1 MVHQAPVDASVW
13 LILPTYN
20 EAENIG
26 PMVAAVTQR
35 LAECARD
42 HTVLIVDDNSPDG
55 TGDAADMLAQ
65 NYPTVKVLH
74 REGKEGLGRA
84 YLAGFE
90 VALAEGADLVIEM
103 DADFSHDP
111 RDLGRL
117 VRAAFND
124 CDLAIGSR
132 YVPGGGIRDW
142 SLARRLLSRAGGQ
155 YARRVL
161 DVDVQDLTG
170 GFKCFRAE
178 TLRAIALDKVV
189 SNGYGFQI
197 ELTYRAI
204 RAGKTVKEV
213 PIWFTE
219 RRAGESKMSPQ
230 IAIEAAVRVPG
241 LKRRVD
247 AEFGE
252 SQNSSAKSSE
262 ADAETPQRSDAER

>member
-1 MVHQAPVDASVW
+1 MPALEPVDAHAW

-26 PMVAAVTQR
+26 PIVAAAVQR
-35 LAECARD
+35 LSESARD
-42 HTVLIVDDNSPDG
+42 HTVLVVDDNSPDG
-55 TGDAADMLAQ
+55 TGDAADVLAQ
-65 NYPTVKVLH
+65 NYDSVEVLH

-90 VALAEGADLVIEM
+90 VALGRGADLVLEM

-117 VRAAFND
+117 IRTAHSEA
-124 CDLAIGSR
+124 DLVLGSR
-132 YVPGGGIRDW
+132 YVAGGGVRDW
-142 SLARRLLSRAGGQ
+142 SASRRMLSRGGCQ
-155 YARRVL
+155 YARTIL
-161 DVDVQDLTG
+161 GIDIQDVTG
-170 GFKCFRAE
+170 GFKCFRRE
-178 TLRAIALDKVV
+178 TLEAIRLENVV

-204 RAGKTVKEV
+204 RAGKTVREV

-230 IAIEAAVRVPG
+230 IAIEAAIRVPG

-247 AEFGE
+247 AEF
-252 SQNSSAKSSE
+252 
-262 ADAETPQRSDAER
+262 DAN

>member
-1 MVHQAPVDASVW
+1 MRHFDRIDADVW

-26 PMVAAVTQR
+26 PVVAAAVQR
-35 LAECARD
+35 LSEITERA
-42 HTVLIVDDNSPDG
+42 TVLIVDDNSPDG
-55 TGDAADMLAQ
+55 TGDAADVLAE
-65 NYPTVKVLH
+65 NYSNVQVLH
-74 REGKEGLGRA
+74 RKGKEGLGRA
-84 YLAGFE
+84 YLAGFD
-90 VALAEGADLVIEM
+90 VALKNGADLIVEM

-111 RDLGRL
+111 RDVPRL
-117 VRAAFND
+117 VRAAHEE

-132 YVPGGGIRDW
+132 YVPGGGVRDW
-142 SLARRLLSRAGGQ
+142 TFLRKVISRGGGL
-155 YARRVL
+155 YARRIL
-161 DVDVQDLTG
+161 GVDVQDITG
-170 GFKCFRAE
+170 GFKCFRRE
-178 TLRAIALDKVV
+178 TLEAIDLDKVI

-204 RAGKTVKEV
+204 RAGKQVLEV

-247 AEFGE
+247 AEFAART
-252 SQNSSAKSSE
+252 Q
-262 ADAETPQRSDAER
+262 

>member
-1 MVHQAPVDASVW
+1 MPHTQPVDACAW

-26 PMVAAVTQR
+26 PIVAAVTQR
-35 LAECARD
+35 LAETVRE
-42 HTVLIVDDNSPDG
+42 HVVLIVDDNSPDG
-55 TGDAADMLAQ
+55 TGEAADLLAKT
-65 NYPTVKVLH
+65 YPTVRVLH
-74 REGKEGLGRA
+74 RAGKEGLGRA

-90 VALAEGADLVIEM
+90 VALGNGADLVLEM

-117 VRAAFND
+117 IRAADNGA
-124 CDLAIGSR
+124 DLAIGSR
-132 YVPGGGIRDW
+132 YAAGGGVRDW
-142 SLARRLLSRAGGQ
+142 SVGRRILSRAGCQ

-161 DVDVQDLTG
+161 GIDVQDLTG
-170 GFKCFRAE
+170 GFKCFRRE
-178 TLRAIALDKVV
+178 TLEAISLDKVI

-197 ELTYRAI
+197 ELTYRTI
-204 RAGKTVKEV
+204 RARKTVKEV

-230 IAIEAAVRVPG
+230 IAIEAAIRVPG

-247 AEFGE
+247 VEF
-252 SQNSSAKSSE
+252 AARE
-262 ADAETPQRSDAER
+262 ARQTTEV

>member
-1 MVHQAPVDASVW
+1 MPHREPVDANVW

-26 PMVAAVTQR
+26 PIVAAAVQR
-35 LAECARD
+35 LTEVARE

-55 TGDAADMLAQ
+55 TGEAADVLTE
-65 NYPTVKVLH
+65 NYPSVRVLH
-74 REGKEGLGRA
+74 REGKGGLGRA

-90 VALAEGADLVIEM
+90 IALENGADLVVEM

-111 RDLGRL
+111 RDIGRL
-117 VRAAFND
+117 VRAAHTE

-132 YVPGGGIRDW
+132 YVPGGGVRDW
-142 SLARRLLSRAGGQ
+142 TLIRRAISRGGGI
-155 YARRVL
+155 YARTL
-161 DVDVQDLTG
+161 LGVDVQDLTG
-170 GFKCFRAE
+170 GFKCFRRE
-178 TLRAIALDKVV
+178 TLEAVDLDKVI

-204 RAGKTVKEV
+204 RAGKKVLEV
-213 PIWFTE
+213 PIYFTE

-230 IAIEAAVRVPG
+230 IAIEAALRVPG

-247 AEFGE
+247 EEFA
-252 SQNSSAKSSE
+252 AKQ
-262 ADAETPQRSDAER
+262 T

>member
-1 MVHQAPVDASVW
+1 MPNFDPVDAHVW

-26 PMVAAVTQR
+26 PIVAAAVQR
-35 LAECARD
+35 LGESVRE

-55 TGDAADMLAQ
+55 TGDAADVLAA
-65 NYPTVKVLH
+65 NYPTVRVLH
-74 REGKEGLGRA
+74 RKGKEGLGRA
-84 YLAGFE
+84 YLAGFAI
-90 VALAEGADLVIEM
+90 ALENGADLVIEM

-117 VRAAFND
+117 ARAASTE

-132 YVPGGGIRDW
+132 YVAGGGVRDW
-142 SLARRLLSRAGGQ
+142 SLGRRALSRAGCQ
-155 YARRVL
+155 YARTIL
-161 DVDVQDLTG
+161 GIDVQDVTG
-170 GFKCFRAE
+170 GFKCFRRE
-178 TLRAIALDKVV
+178 TLEAIDLAKVI

-197 ELTYRAI
+197 ELTYRTI
-204 RAGKTVKEV
+204 RAGRTYKEV

-230 IAIEAAVRVPG
+230 IAIEAAIRVPG

-247 AEFGE
+247 AEF
-252 SQNSSAKSSE
+252 A
-262 ADAETPQRSDAER
+262 ARD

>member
-1 MVHQAPVDASVW
+1 MPHREPVDANVW

-26 PMVAAVTQR
+26 PIVAAVVQR
-35 LAECARD
+35 LSECSRE

-55 TGDAADMLAQ
+55 TGEAADVLAK
-65 NYPTVKVLH
+65 NYPSVQVLH
-74 REGKEGLGRA
+74 REGKGGLGRA
-84 YLAGFE
+84 YLAGFD
-90 VALAEGADLVIEM
+90 VALKGGADLVLEM

-111 RDLGRL
+111 RDVPRL
-117 VRAAFND
+117 VRAAYSE

-142 SLARRLLSRAGGQ
+142 TFTRKLISRGGGA
-155 YARRVL
+155 YARAL
-161 DVDVQDLTG
+161 LGVDVQDVTG
-170 GFKCFRAE
+170 GFKCFRRE
-178 TLRAIALDKVV
+178 TLEAIDLDKVI

-204 RAGKTVKEV
+204 RAGKKVLEV
-213 PIWFTE
+213 PIYFTE

-230 IAIEAAVRVPG
+230 IAIEAALKVPG

-247 AEFGE
+247 EEFA
-252 SQNSSAKSSE
+252 AKQG
-262 ADAETPQRSDAER
+262 TN

>member
-1 MVHQAPVDASVW
+1 MPHSDPIDACVW

-26 PMVAAVTQR
+26 PIVAAVTQR
-35 LAECARD
+35 LGECARE
-42 HTVLIVDDNSPDG
+42 HVVLVVDDNSPDG
-55 TGDAADMLAQ
+55 TGDAADLLSKT
-65 NYPTVKVLH
+65 YPSVRVLH

-84 YLAGFE
+84 YLAGFA
-90 VALAEGADLVIEM
+90 VALENGADLVIEM

-111 RDLGRL
+111 RDIVRL
-117 VRAAFND
+117 VRAAHNE

-132 YVPGGGIRDW
+132 YVGGGGVRDW
-142 SLARRLLSRAGGQ
+142 PLMRRILSRAGCQ
-155 YARRVL
+155 YARRMLGVE
-161 DVDVQDLTG
+161 VNDLTG

-178 TLRAIALDKVV
+178 TLRAIALDKVI

-197 ELTYRAI
+197 ELTYRVI
-204 RAGKTVKEV
+204 RAGRTVKEV

-219 RRAGESKMSPQ
+219 RRAGTSKMSPQ

-247 AEFGE
+247 AEFA
-252 SQNSSAKSSE
+252 STATT
-262 ADAETPQRSDAER
+262 DAAS

>member
-1 MVHQAPVDASVW
+1 MPNLDPVDTNAW

-26 PMVAAVTQR
+26 PIVAAAVQR
-35 LAECARD
+35 LSESVRE

-55 TGDAADMLAQ
+55 TGEAADVLAS
-65 NYPTVKVLH
+65 NYPSVQVLH
-74 REGKEGLGRA
+74 RAGKEGLGRA
-84 YLAGFE
+84 YLAGFNA
-90 VALAEGADLVIEM
+90 ALEGGADMVLEM

-117 VRAAFND
+117 IRAANAE

-132 YVPGGGIRDW
+132 YVPGGGVRDW
-142 SLARRLLSRAGGQ
+142 SFGRKLLSRAGCQ
-155 YARRVL
+155 YARRIL
-161 DVDVQDLTG
+161 GIDVQDVTG
-170 GFKCFRAE
+170 GFKCFRRE
-178 TLRAIALDKVV
+178 TLEAIALDKVI

-197 ELTYRAI
+197 ELTYRSI

-230 IAIEAAVRVPG
+230 IAIEAAIRVPG

-247 AEFGE
+247 AEFAGRE
-252 SQNSSAKSSE
+252 E
-262 ADAETPQRSDAER
+262 A

>member
-1 MVHQAPVDASVW
+1 MAHQPPVDASVW

-35 LAECARD
+35 LAECTRE

-55 TGDAADMLAQ
+55 TGDAADLLVE
-65 NYPTVKVLH
+65 NYRTVQVLH
-74 REGKEGLGRA
+74 RKGKEGLGRA

-90 VALAEGADLVIEM
+90 VALAAQADLVIEM

-111 RDLGRL
+111 RDLARL
-117 VRAAFND
+117 VRAAHSE

-142 SLARRLLSRAGGQ
+142 SFTRRLLSRAGGQ

-170 GFKCFRAE
+170 GFKCFRAA
-178 TLRAIALDKVV
+178 TLRAIALDKVI

-204 RAGKTVKEV
+204 RAGMTIKEV

-230 IAIEAAVRVPG
+230 IAIEAALRVPG

-247 AEFGE
+247 AEFAALNE
-252 SQNSSAKSSE
+252 PASQPS
-262 ADAETPQRSDAER
+262 

>member
-1 MVHQAPVDASVW
+1 MPHRDPVDACAW

-26 PMVAAVTQR
+26 PIVAAAVQR
-35 LAECARD
+35 LTESTRE
-42 HTVLIVDDNSPDG
+42 HVVLIVDDNSPDG
-55 TGDAADMLAQ
+55 TGEAADVLAE
-65 NYPTVKVLH
+65 NYPSVRVLH
-74 REGKEGLGRA
+74 RDSKDGLGRA
-84 YLAGFE
+84 YLAGFDQ
-90 VALAEGADLVIEM
+90 ALEGGADLILEM

-117 VRAAFND
+117 IRAAHTE

-132 YVPGGGIRDW
+132 YVPGGGVRDW
-142 SLARRLLSRAGGQ
+142 TMLRKIISRGGCS
-155 YARRVL
+155 YARAIL
-161 DVDVQDLTG
+161 GIDIQDVTG
-170 GFKCFRAE
+170 GFKCFRRE
-178 TLRAIALDKVV
+178 TLEAIDLEKVI

-213 PIWFTE
+213 PIYFTE

-230 IAIEAAVRVPG
+230 IAIEAALRVPG

-247 AEFGE
+247 AEFAARE
-252 SQNSSAKSSE
+252 SS
-262 ADAETPQRSDAER
+262 